1 MRRPNPGPED
11 SRYQEVTEEIHRLS
25 RYESFAIGRLLCQV
39 RDERILAIGAP
50 LRIMWMAST
59 ESKNAALT
67 SS

>member
-39 RDERILAIGAP
+39 RDERIFGHWGTFEDYVEWRAP
-50 LRIMWMAST
+50 H
-59 ESKNAALT
+59 
-67 SS
+67 